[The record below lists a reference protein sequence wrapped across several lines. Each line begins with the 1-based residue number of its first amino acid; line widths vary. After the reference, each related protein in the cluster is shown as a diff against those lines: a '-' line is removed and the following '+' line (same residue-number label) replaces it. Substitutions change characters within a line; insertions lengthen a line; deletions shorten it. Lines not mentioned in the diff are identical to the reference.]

1 MSARLTERQRADRD
15 MLEDTLR
22 SHANQIAAIYGFEWM
37 FVKPLRA
44 AGGIWKTPTYG
55 PLGKGWP
62 DTVYIRQ
69 RDGRLIFVEFKKE
82 LKHPEPDQA
91 RVLAFLRAAGFEV
104 YVWRPSD
111 FERIAEV
118 FAA

>member
-62 DTVYIRQ
+62 DDTLVHPVKRRIVFAE
-69 RDGRLIFVEFKKE
+69 IKKE
-82 LKHPEPDQA
+82 LGKVDPDQEH
-91 RVLAFLRAAGFEV
+91 VHAFLRRAGFEV